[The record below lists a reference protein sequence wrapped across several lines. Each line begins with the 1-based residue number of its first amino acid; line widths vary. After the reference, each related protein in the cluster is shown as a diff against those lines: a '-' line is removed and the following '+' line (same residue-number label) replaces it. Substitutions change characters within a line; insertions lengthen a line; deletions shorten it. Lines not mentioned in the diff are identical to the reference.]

1 MPMIDFPFV
10 DSRTDYLLSSV
21 VAGLPV
27 VGPMYRAYDNMSY
40 LDDYMRNSGLGYGD
54 ILYPTRVTGSSS
66 VSSAGS
72 SVLNFVSSN
81 IEKLYR

>member
-1 MPMIDFPFV
+1 MPVIDFPFV
-10 DSRTDYLLSSV
+10 DSRTDYLLSSI

-27 VGPMYRAYDNMSY
+27 VGSIYRAWDNMTY
-40 LDDYMRNSGLGYGD
+40 LDDYMVNTGLDYGD